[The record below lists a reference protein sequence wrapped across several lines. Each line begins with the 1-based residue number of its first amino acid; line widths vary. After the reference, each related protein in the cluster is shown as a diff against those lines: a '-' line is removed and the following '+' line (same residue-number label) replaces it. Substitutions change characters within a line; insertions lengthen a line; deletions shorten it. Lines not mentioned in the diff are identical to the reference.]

1 MGAQRGGPGARK
13 ALTLGDIMSREV
25 ITVHPEMTL
34 REVMEVLT
42 DRSVSGAPVVA
53 ADRVVGV
60 ISATDVLEFEVATP
74 GVPTE
79 REEPTEWGEWEPE
92 TWEEGAE
99 PPAAY
104 YSEMWSDA
112 GAEVLERF
120 QRIEGP
126 EWDVLREHTVSEA
139 MTRTLCALSPDT
151 DVHVA
156 AEYMLKAAIHR
167 VLVVADA
174 RLVGIVTT
182 TDIVRAV
189 AERRL

>member
-1 MGAQRGGPGARK
+1 MNVQKGDKSPRTV
-13 ALTLGDIMSREV
+13 LTLGDIMSADV

-42 DRSVSGAPVVA
+42 DRVVSGAPVVA
-53 ADRVVGV
+53 GDRVVGV

-79 REEPTEWGEWEPE
+79 REESTEWGELEPE
-92 TWEEGAE
+92 GWEEGAE
-99 PPAAY
+99 APAGY

-120 QRIEGP
+120 RQIEGP
-126 EWDVLREHTVSEA
+126 EWDVLREHTASEA
-139 MTRTLCALSPDT
+139 MTRTLCALPPET
-151 DVHVA
+151 DVHAA

-167 VLVVADA
+167 VLVVEHA